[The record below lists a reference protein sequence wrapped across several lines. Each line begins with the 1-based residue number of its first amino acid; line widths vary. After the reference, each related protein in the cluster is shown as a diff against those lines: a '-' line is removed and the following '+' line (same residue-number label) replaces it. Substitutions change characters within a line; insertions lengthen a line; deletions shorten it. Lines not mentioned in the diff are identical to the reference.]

1 MLGVYIVSTI
11 KIYVMKISFNELIEE
26 YLTNADISE
35 ESRKSYRVCLNMFT
49 KWVVFSGRDPWK
61 MKRADILVYKSY
73 LVKSERSEKTIGMYL
88 RVVSQLYQFAE
99 NNGYYENIAAG
110 IKIRDTIVGYRKGHL
125 NEDQARTLLSS
136 IKTDTLTGSR
146 DFAIINLMV
155 RTGLRCV
162 EVSRLRVC
170 DVEEVNGGYCLVV
183 QRKGR
188 VSRCER
194 LGVSAKV
201 VNPIREYICRRHAT
215 DDKTPLFLTSDRF
228 GAPLTPLRI
237 GRIVKDRLQ
246 GCGLYSKKITAH
258 SLRHTAAVLA
268 ILNNATLKQVQIML
282 GHRNPE
288 TTELYLKSINDDLCI
303 DNPAGKAI
311 DYTL

>member
-11 KIYVMKISFNELIEE
+11 KIYVMKITFNELIEE
-26 YLTNADISE
+26 YLINADISE

-49 KWVVFSGRDPWK
+49 RWVVYSGLDPWA
-61 MKRADILVYKSY
+61 MKRSDILAYKSN
-73 LVKSERSEKTIGMYL
+73 LISSEKSEKTIGMYL

-125 NEDQARTLLSS
+125 SADQAKRLLSS
-136 IKTDTLTGSR
+136 IKTDTLAGVR
-146 DFAIINLMV
+146 DFAIINLML

-170 DVEEVNGGYCLVV
+170 DVEELSRGYCLAV

-188 VSRCER
+188 IARCER
-194 LGVSAKV
+194 LGVSEKV
-201 VNPIREYICRRHAT
+201 VYPIREYIKRRYVT
-215 DDKTPLFLTSDRF
+215 DDKSSLFLTADRF
-228 GAPLTPLRI
+228 GIPLTSKRI
-237 GRIVKDRLQ
+237 GRVVKERLKA
-246 GCGLYSKKITAH
+246 CGLYSKMITAH

-268 ILNNATLKQVQIML
+268 ILNKATIKEVQVML

-288 TTELYLKSINDDLCI
+288 TTELYLKSINDDLGA
-303 DNPAGKAI
+303 DNPAGRAI
-311 DYTL
+311 DDTL